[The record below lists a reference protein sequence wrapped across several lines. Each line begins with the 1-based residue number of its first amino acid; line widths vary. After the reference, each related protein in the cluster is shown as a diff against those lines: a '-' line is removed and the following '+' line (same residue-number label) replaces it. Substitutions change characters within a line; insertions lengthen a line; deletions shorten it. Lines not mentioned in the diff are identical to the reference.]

1 MKYFKILAILLTIQ
15 ANVFSQQLTIIDQDY
30 DKAKSIALKENKL
43 ILIDFYT
50 TWCAPCK
57 KLDKLIF
64 QNDTLQQK
72 LATDFILLKYDA
84 ENDSVFNLSK
94 KHHVVSYPTG
104 IILTKDGYV
113 VNKQYGF
120 LGDDLET
127 LEKSFFWFTNEGVQ
141 FNKENKIL
149 KGYSNKI
156 EINKYNAHY
165 S

>member
-50 TWCAPCK
+50 TWCVPCK

-72 LATDFILLKYDA
+72 LAADFILLKYDA
-84 ENDSVFNLSK
+84 K
-94 KHHVVSYPTG
+94 R
-104 IILTKDGYV
+104 
-113 VNKQYGF
+113 
-120 LGDDLET
+120 
-127 LEKSFFWFTNEGVQ
+127 
-141 FNKENKIL
+141 
-149 KGYSNKI
+149 
-156 EINKYNAHY
+156 
-165 S
+165 